1 MNSLHGNSHEFYWVI
16 WRKQAVESM
25 FVRVVWVVS
34 IRFIDIPAS
43 GPRKC
48 VRQVHIRG
56 NWLCSENEIDESD
69 KP

>member
-1 MNSLHGNSHEFYWVI
+1 
-16 WRKQAVESM
+16 M

-48 VRQVHIRG
+48 VREMHIRG
-56 NWLCSENEIDESD
+56 NWLCNENEIDEPD